1 MISRKLEAGD
11 YFWAV
16 KITQN
21 YSLSGENFK
30 NLQIHGGM
38 RDAMNKNKKYPRP
51 LTDQE
56 LLNRHF
62 YIPLKCYESR
72 DSTSSKC
79 RRSEWA

>member
-38 RDAMNKNKKYPRP
+38 RDAMNKN
-51 LTDQE
+51 
-56 LLNRHF
+56 
-62 YIPLKCYESR
+62 
-72 DSTSSKC
+72 
-79 RRSEWA
+79 